1 MAPTT
6 VMMVGAGV
14 SAGAS
19 LLAGQQAM
27 AAGRYQQSIAD
38 RNAQVY
44 NNKSDQA
51 IKMGEYNVKRFES
64 RFASLQSATE
74 MAFLK
79 SGVVISEGTPIEV
92 MQNNIAEAELEKENI
107 KYNAK
112 IQSDD
117 YKESAVLSRMEGNVA
132 MFRARSARTSLI
144 LGAGQSMLSAYGQ
157 KKYIDTYGGVA

>member
-6 VMMVGAGV
+6 IMMASAGI

-44 NNKSDQA
+44 NNKANQA
-51 IKMGEYNVKRFES
+51 IVMGEYNVKQFEN

-79 SGVVISEGTPIEV
+79 SGVVTSEGTPIEV
-92 MQNNIAEAELEKENI
+92 MKNNIAEAELEKENI

-117 YKESAVLSRMEGNVA
+117 YKESAVLSRMEGDLA
-132 MFRARSARTSLI
+132 MYRARSARTSAI
-144 LGAGQSMLSAYGQ
+144 LGAGSSLLGAYGQ
-157 KKYIDTYGGVA
+157 KRYIDTYGGF